1 MSGSDYD
8 IRTIKVTDLLT
19 LTRMTHENMVGADRQ
34 FTQLISS
41 RTGYLM
47 SFLAMPI
54 IFLFSG
60 TGYKAVVD
68 QSMVGCAYLS
78 LRKRSGYAFNVGV
91 LLPHRRLGI
100 GYALMEH
107 IESVAKNRNRRWMA
121 LQVDNGNQPAQSLYA
136 RLGYSPYHP
145 NYYVGE
151 ANNLRWSRE
160 QDTVQ
165 IEYLTQSYGS
175 RLFSKYIEIERSTGD
190 GWASEIVAECVPRS
204 PASGSYW
211 QCLSGKDVVGCLRI
225 DRKSDILKL
234 YLALN
239 PVYWGD
245 DKILELVVM
254 ALETA
259 QESPAQVE
267 IHLGSSLHY
276 DRAGPLMKGLGF
288 DTRAQSRILML
299 KRLGEPVP

>member
-1 MSGSDYD
+1 
-8 IRTIKVTDLLT
+8 
-19 LTRMTHENMVGADRQ
+19 MTHENMVGADRQ

-41 RTGYLM
+41 RSGYLI
-47 SFLAMPI
+47 SFLALPI
-54 IFLFSG
+54 IFFFSG

-78 LRKRSGYAFNVGV
+78 LRRQSGFAFNVGV
-91 LLPHRRLGI
+91 RLPHRRLGL

-107 IESVAKNRNRRWMA
+107 IERVAKNRRRRWMA
-121 LQVDNGNQPAQSLYA
+121 LQVDNGNHPAQSLYA

-151 ANNLRWSRE
+151 ANNLRRSRE

-165 IEYLTQSYGS
+165 IEHLSQYYGS
-175 RLFSKYIEIERSTGD
+175 RLFSQYIEIERSAGD
-190 GWASEIVAECVPRS
+190 GWASEIIPECIPQS
-204 PASGSYW
+204 PVSGSYW
-211 QCLSGKDVVGCLRI
+211 RCLSGKNVIGCLRI
-225 DRKSDILKL
+225 DRKSDKLKL

-239 PVYWGD
+239 PDYWGD

-267 IHLGSSLHY
+267 IHLGSSLHH
-276 DRAGPLMKGLGF
+276 DKAGLLLNGLGF